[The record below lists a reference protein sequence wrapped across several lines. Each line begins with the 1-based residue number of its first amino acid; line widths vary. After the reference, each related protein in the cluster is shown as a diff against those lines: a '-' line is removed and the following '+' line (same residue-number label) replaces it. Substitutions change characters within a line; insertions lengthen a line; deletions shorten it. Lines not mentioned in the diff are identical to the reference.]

1 MTLLAGS
8 ETRKQANMKK
18 TILHLDDEAEIR
30 ELLSQYLSARGYR
43 VIPVASPTE
52 ALKAIRQET
61 PDLIITDL
69 QLEDADGLE
78 VVEQFRQVLPNT
90 PVILLTGVLID
101 PHVAAETVGTKVAAY
116 IEKTASLTKLVDE
129 VKRLVG
135 E

>member
-1 MTLLAGS
+1 
-8 ETRKQANMKK
+8 MKK

-30 ELLSQYLSARGYR
+30 DLLTQYLTARGYR
-43 VIPVASPTE
+43 VVSVSSPTE
-52 ALKAIRQET
+52 AMKAIRQEK

-78 VVEQFRQVLPNT
+78 VVEQFKAVVPNT

-101 PHVAAETVGTKVAAY
+101 PQVAEETVGTKVAAY
-116 IEKTASLTKLVDE
+116 IEKTASLTKLVAE
-129 VKRLVG
+129 VKRLIG

>member
-1 MTLLAGS
+1 
-8 ETRKQANMKK
+8 MKK

-30 ELLSQYLSARGYR
+30 ELLKQYLSTRGYR

-52 ALKAIRQET
+52 AMKAIRQET

-78 VVEQFRQVLPNT
+78 VVEQFRAVVPHT

-101 PHVAAETVGTKVAAY
+101 PQIAEETVGTKVAAY
-116 IEKTASLTKLVDE
+116 VEKTASLTKLVAE
-129 VKRLVG
+129 VKRLIG

>member
-1 MTLLAGS
+1 M
-8 ETRKQANMKK
+8 QANMKK

-30 ELLSQYLSARGYR
+30 DLLRQYLSARGYR

-52 ALKAIRQET
+52 AMKAIRQET

-78 VVEQFRQVLPNT
+78 VVEQFKAVLPNT

-101 PHVAAETVGTKVAAY
+101 PQVAEETVGTKVAAY
-116 IEKTASLTKLVDE
+116 VEKTASLTKLVAE

-135 E
+135 D